1 VKPPYCITINRNKN
15 GKIVMEIEQQNLGE
29 MRNSEKNSRGCGAQK
44 KKTKQGIHTL
54 QEPCVI
60 QIDYLHESC

>member
-1 VKPPYCITINRNKN
+1 M

-29 MRNSEKNSRGCGAQK
+29 MRNSEKKSRGCSAQK